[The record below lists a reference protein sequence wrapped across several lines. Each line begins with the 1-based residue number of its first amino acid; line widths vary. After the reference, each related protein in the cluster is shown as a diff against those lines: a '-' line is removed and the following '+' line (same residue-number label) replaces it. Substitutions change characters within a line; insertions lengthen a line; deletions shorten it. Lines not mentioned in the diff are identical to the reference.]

1 MAIDSLHCNDRV
13 QELTHSAW
21 AQLFSNWWSNWW
33 SLQLFSK
40 FPKVWVLQWCRH
52 SFPMFPVCSRS
63 IVADSR
69 CPAKPRHVETCPED
83 MQRHALK
90 ARLQQQDIIIYII
103 RMCLLLLLVM
113 FILKYSMILNVYS
126 ARILLGMFWPAF
138 PPADPLWP
146 WESVQRLL
154 CPVAAQSTISLG
166 SGILST
172 CQSVRRTWTITTQL
186 NNNSADLSRVLN
198 KLSPQ
203 RTLMEW
209 RIQFL
214 HWSKISSN
222 VALRSEHPSSRCPG
236 ARHHEPVAIWDETK
250 C

>member
-21 AQLFSNWWSNWW
+21 AQLFSNWWSSWW

-90 ARLQQQDIIIYII
+90 ARLQQQDIIIDII

-126 ARILLGMFWPAF
+126 ARILLGFCSACFGRLSLLLIHCGPGKVCKGF
-138 PPADPLWP
+138 FVLW
-146 WESVQRLL
+146 RLNL
-154 CPVAAQSTISLG
+154 PSLLG
-166 SGILST
+166 VGYLALASM
-172 CQSVRRTWTITTQL
+172 
-186 NNNSADLSRVLN
+186 SAEL
-198 KLSPQ
+198 
-203 RTLMEW
+203 
-209 RIQFL
+209 
-214 HWSKISSN
+214 
-222 VALRSEHPSSRCPG
+222 
-236 ARHHEPVAIWDETK
+236 EP
-250 C
+250 

>member
-1 MAIDSLHCNDRV
+1 MAIDSLYCNDRV

-40 FPKVWVLQWCRH
+40 IPKVWVLQWCRH

-126 ARILLGMFWPAF
+126 ARILLGFCSDSARHVLAGF
-138 PPADPLWP
+138 P
-146 WESVQRLL
+146 S
-154 CPVAAQSTISLG
+154 C
-166 SGILST
+166 
-172 CQSVRRTWTITTQL
+172 
-186 NNNSADLSRVLN
+186 
-198 KLSPQ
+198 
-203 RTLMEW
+203 
-209 RIQFL
+209 
-214 HWSKISSN
+214 WSI
-222 VALRSEHPSSRCPG
+222 VALGKCAKASLSCGGSIYHLSWE
-236 ARHHEPVAIWDETK
+236 WDT
-250 C
+250 